1 MAAPRLCR
9 TKSFPGGKPWQVGK
23 GGNLGC
29 ASHIELPAEELLPC
43 PLPITTPASRG
54 CSGSSRSPVLD
65 LRSHGKVTP
74 PSHFSPE
81 QQKDQCDGGGRGVK
95 ASKQHLGLI
104 PTQAGFPELCLASSQ
119 QNQNVVFILFW
130 IQKGIEEKALWMQKK
145 AGTRKA
151 SSWEEHSDVG
161 MRDPMPPSSSQSS
174 AHPNCC
180 ICCCSCLTHPRIHL
194 GIFQHRGQVEITK

>member
-29 ASHIELPAEELLPC
+29 VSHTELPAEEFLPC
-43 PLPITTPASRG
+43 PLPITTPASHG

-81 QQKDQCDGGGRGVK
+81 QQKDQYDGGCRGVK

-119 QNQNVVFILFW
+119 QNQKCGFHPFLDTERDRRESTMDA
-130 IQKGIEEKALWMQKK
+130 EESRDKESIFLG
-145 AGTRKA
+145 GTFRCRHEGPHAPQQQPKLCSPKLLHLLLLLSHTSQNTPWDLSA
-151 SSWEEHSDVG
+151 QGTSWNH
-161 MRDPMPPSSSQSS
+161 
-174 AHPNCC
+174 
-180 ICCCSCLTHPRIHL
+180 
-194 GIFQHRGQVEITK
+194 